1 MSFDAFARRI
11 PPPASINEPAAN
23 WDSIFSQLG
32 TPLPSDYC
40 RFIDAYGTGYLARF
54 YTVAN
59 PFSSNRYVNLMQRLD
74 IFRTSEAESTFFPD
88 AGYVFHPDADGL
100 IPFMLDDNGND
111 YFWRTAGDPD
121 NWPVVQCEHRGS
133 GFTEYQLSMT
143 AFLLQIFDKTIPA
156 LAGDFSLPDDEVFE
170 VQPVA

>member
-1 MSFDAFARRI
+1 MSFGAFARRI
-11 PPPASINEPAAN
+11 QSPTSINEPSGD
-23 WDSIFSQLG
+23 WDSVFSKIG

-59 PFSSNRYVNLMQRLD
+59 PFSSNRYVNLMRRLD
-74 IFRTSEAESTFFPD
+74 QIRTSQSLSTFFSD
-88 AGYVFHPDADGL
+88 AGYAFHPIAGGL

-111 YFWRTAGDPD
+111 YFWRTGGDPD

-133 GFTEYQLSMT
+133 GFTEYDMSMT
-143 AFLLQIFDKTIPA
+143 AFLLAIFDKTIPA
-156 LAGDFSLPDDEVFE
+156 LASDFPLPDDEVFE
-170 VQPVA
+170 DQSVG